1 MCTGIIYIYLYGYV
15 CIFVYIYTHT
25 YSGCLCIC
33 GGVYMRVYI
42 HTYVRTHTHQQT
54 LPANTHTHTHTQTQ
68 SKGRGGRDVQIQ
80 NFHAWALVGLLS
92 CSANAADP
100 VFATCFGSSIWQGAI
115 LQLRLSQAKHPS
127 PISSSQ
133 PHPLQREE
141 IDDARATFFRA
152 GLQQCDNLQAAH
164 RRTFRAWRVLEQKC
178 ACHIGIPLPT
188 LVKQLWWCLAVC
200 AKPGLEMRF
209 KILSAHTSWGR
220 DPLHQLE
227 WQRSNLHASRSVQWT
242 INPLRRAVW
251 FKRTC

>member
-15 CIFVYIYTHT
+15 CIFVYIYTLIHIAVV
-25 YSGCLCIC
+25 C
-33 GGVYMRVYI
+33 VYVVVYI
-42 HTYVRTHTHQQT
+42 CVYIYIRMCVHTHTNKHCLQ
-54 LPANTHTHTHTQTQ
+54 THTHTQTQ